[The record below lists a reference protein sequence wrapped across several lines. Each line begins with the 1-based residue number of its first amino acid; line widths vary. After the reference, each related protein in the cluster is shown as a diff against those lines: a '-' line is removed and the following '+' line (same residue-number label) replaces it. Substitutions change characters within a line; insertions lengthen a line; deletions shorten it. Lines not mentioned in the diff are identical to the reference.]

1 MRFFFSLS
9 LLDVNLI
16 DFSYLRLPSNTSIMC
31 KKIVF
36 AVLIALT
43 FMSNQTIYSQ
53 SFNDFS
59 NVNFSELGDSEIDL
73 LLRRA
78 TAQGYTQFDLLKMAR
93 AQGFTQADIE
103 NLDKRFKSA
112 QTIARIAESATTPLE
127 ETRLRK
133 QWLQNIEVFRE
144 TNSDVYGYNVF
155 RGTSF
160 LSFQSNLN
168 LPTPDDYIVGA
179 GDKLFIDIYG
189 QSEAYYQAEISPEG
203 YAILE
208 NIGPVNLNGLAIKD
222 ARTRLIQRFKRVYKG
237 IDENKT
243 FINLSVGIPRAIRIN
258 ITGEVQLPG
267 TYNFSAFN
275 TMYNALYV
283 AGGIT
288 ENATLRDIKLY
299 RNNKIVS
306 SVDVYKFLT
315 SGDGS
320 SNVRLENNDLIVVG
334 PYKDRVEIKGAVKIP
349 GRFEM
354 KDGESLSDLIFYS
367 GGFKENAYRKSIK
380 VTRIFD
386 NKLKVVDVDFDQFDF
401 FNPKAGDKFE
411 IDSVVQK
418 YENRIILKGS
428 VYRPGIYSLSSVKN
442 IKDLIQKAEGIKPDT
457 YLNKAYITRTN
468 SDLSTTNIQFNIY
481 DQLNNIGKEINLKE
495 EDIITIF
502 SKNDLREDQYLEIS
516 GEVNS
521 PGIFP
526 YSENLNLND
535 LIILA
540 GGLRKNATL
549 KNIEISRLKSPGNN
563 DFDKNA
569 ELINIDLKNLEDQ
582 SINLKPFDNIIV
594 RKDPSIE
601 QMTYAFIEGEVKFPG
616 KYLISS
622 KKERIS
628 DLLKRAGG
636 LKEFAYQKGATII
649 RKTEFVDDKNDI
661 EKQIDDLNALKIKL
675 SKNLNLLSESEK
687 LLLKRVEED
696 ILKLNDENSSNK
708 NLSNSVKQDRIT
720 EIVKRNAMSENIP
733 FAKSESIGINLED
746 IIKSPGKKSDLLVEE
761 GDIIVIPK
769 KLETVRLRGEL
780 LYPTT
785 VRHMPVRG
793 LKYYI
798 NSAGGFDLKAKRS
811 GTYVVYANGD
821 VARTKKFLFFNFYPK
836 AEPGCEVI
844 VPKKPVKNPLA
855 ASQILNFTTGLAALI
870 IAINQIK

>member
-1 MRFFFSLS
+1 
-9 LLDVNLI
+9 
-16 DFSYLRLPSNTSIMC
+16 MC
-31 KKIVF
+31 KQIVF

-696 ILKLNDENSSNK
+696 ILKLNDENSSNQ